1 MTERNYHNPAALAAM
16 ATGDF
21 ANAIAAATPGGI
33 ERQEAAGQR
42 SLVSSFKRLPKDM
55 DRATAEAL
63 GFVYGADE
71 DELFVTV
78 TAPEG
83 WRMEATDHSMHNRIV
98 DAAGNERGGVF
109 YKAAFYDR
117 RADGYWLTRFS
128 TERKYDDE
136 GGYLLKVVDRVG
148 GAILNSEAVAGRTDG
163 EDWEARHAREKAA
176 EDRAFAFIEATH
188 PDWRSPIAYWP

>member
-33 ERQEAAGQR
+33 ERQESAGQQ
-42 SLVSSFKRLPKDM
+42 SLVSNFKRLPKDM
-55 DRATAEAL
+55 DRATAEAH
-63 GFVYGADE
+63 GFVYGADD

-78 TAPEG
+78 TAPKG

-98 DAAGNERGGVF
+98 DAAGNERGSVF

-117 RADGYWLTRFS
+117 RADGYWLTRFT
-128 TERKYDDE
+128 TERKYGDE
-136 GGYLLKVVDRVG
+136 GGYELRVVDRVG
-148 GAILNSEAVAGRTDG
+148 GACLYSEAVDGRR
-163 EDWEARHAREKAA
+163 EDEAWDARDERQTAA
-176 EDRAFAFIEATH
+176 DKRAAAFIEATH
-188 PDWRSPIAYWP
+188 PDWRNVLAYWP